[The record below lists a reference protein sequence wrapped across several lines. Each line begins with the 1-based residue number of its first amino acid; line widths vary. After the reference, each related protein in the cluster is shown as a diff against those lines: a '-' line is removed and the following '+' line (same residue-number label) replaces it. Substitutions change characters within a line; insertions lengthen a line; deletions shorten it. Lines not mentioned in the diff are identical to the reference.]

1 MKKKK
6 SDYNFVNSGWRVGC
20 KGAMGKHRL
29 PSVLRADGVHI
40 KATLS
45 IGQSWK
51 GCRTGRIYINGFNVD
66 CERQAR
72 VDEDH
77 GNDSSAVERFEEEE
91 LVFDFR
97 ILCLIYLLDISCYK

>member
-1 MKKKK
+1 
-6 SDYNFVNSGWRVGC
+6 
-20 KGAMGKHRL
+20 MGKHQL
-29 PSVLRADGVHI
+29 LSVPRADGVHI
-40 KATLS
+40 KATLI

-51 GCRTGRIYINGFNVD
+51 GCRTGRVYMNGFNVD

-72 VDEDH
+72 VD
-77 GNDSSAVERFEEEE
+77 DSSAVERFEEEE